1 MLKRKKL
8 FLLPLLSLILFN
20 ISWAAE
26 PTAKAPG
33 KIGISVEKAVV
44 KEASVVKTE
53 KEFEVYDLGEVVIS
67 AENAKIKE
75 VAIVNE
81 ITADDIKA
89 TNSKTLAE
97 ALFYAPGVR
106 VATGAKN
113 APNVSIHGFA
123 QHRILV
129 LIDGVPYYETRYGL
143 LDLNQIPTENI
154 AKIEITKGAASVLYG
169 ANALGGVVNVI
180 TKKPSDKP
188 YASASME
195 FGNYESQRYSATH
208 GMKAGIFN
216 YWLNYTYAKSNGYRL
231 SEDFEP
237 TPSGIGNKK
246 GKPQYLRIVQEKG
259 QRVNSDYASNNIW
272 AKFGIEPK
280 KDSEYYVN
288 FHYLDRDK
296 AWSPSTNSAANSIR
310 YFPDRPAFTNFA
322 RLPNYIDWGIDLDAK
337 QKIHDKVILKAKLFY
352 HNHTDDLVS
361 YDDETYAKQLALS
374 TYKDYIMGMSF
385 FADYQPVKWDTLRF
399 SAHYKKDNHEE
410 RKDEYLP
417 FDESTSYT
425 GSVGVEN
432 EFNFVKN
439 LSVVAGIS
447 YDWFKVDKGEST
459 VTKKNGDFDYKTQ
472 YPTGN
477 TDTYNPMG
485 GLAYTF
491 ADKTKLFGSVAKKT
505 RFPNLGELYGGDKP
519 NPDLKPER
527 SLNYTLGVSRPFSKY
542 AKAGVS
548 AFYYDVDDMITK
560 DTPPELKYPSYVN
573 YDKVQLYGLEV
584 SAEIYPLDDLML
596 RADYTYE
603 EARNRSEERVTDD
616 VTYVPRHKVNLA
628 MQYSLPVIKS
638 RLDFD
643 MTFVGD
649 LYSQLPTPSKPT
661 DQVQKTS
668 DYTIFDAKITQPI
681 WKFFEAYVAC
691 KNIFDKNYQPEVG
704 YPAPGRSFWVGLAA
718 KYF

>member
-1 MLKRKKL
+1 MRKRKHL
-8 FLLPLLSLILFN
+8 LLLPLLSLFFFN
-20 ISWAAE
+20 ICWAAE
-26 PTAKAPG
+26 PSAKAPDETG
-33 KIGISVEKAVV
+33 VSAKNARV
-44 KEASVVKTE
+44 KETAAVKPE
-53 KEFEVYDLGEVVIS
+53 KEFAVYDLGEVVVS
-67 AENAKIKE
+67 ADNARVKE
-75 VAIVNE
+75 VAMVNE

-106 VATGAKN
+106 VVTGAKN

-129 LIDGVPYYETRYGL
+129 MIDGVPYYETRYGM

-188 YASASME
+188 YAGASME

-310 YFPDRPAFTNFA
+310 YFPDKPAFTNFA
-322 RLPNYIDWGIDLDAK
+322 RLPNYIDWGIDVDAK
-337 QKIHDKVILKAKLFY
+337 QKVHDKVILKAKLFY

-361 YDDETYAKQLALS
+361 YSDETYSNKLALS

-410 RKDEYLP
+410 RADNYLP
-417 FDESTSYT
+417 FDESTSFT
-425 GSVGVEN
+425 GSVGLEN

-447 YDWFKVDKGEST
+447 YDWFNVDKAEST
-459 VTKKNGDFDYKTQ
+459 ETKKNGDFDYQTQ
-472 YPTGN
+472 YPTGK

-491 ADKTKLFGSVAKKT
+491 ADKTKVFGSVAKKT

-519 NPDLKPER
+519 NPDLKPEK
-527 SLNYTLGVSRPFSKY
+527 SLNYTIGLSRPFSTY

-548 AFYYDVDDMITK
+548 AFYYDVEDMITK
-560 DTPPELKYPSYVN
+560 DTPPDLKYPTYVN
-573 YDKVQLYGLEV
+573 FDKVQLYGFEV
-584 SAEIYPLDDLML
+584 NAEVYPWDALIL

-603 EARNRSEERVTDD
+603 EARNRSDGRVTDD
-616 VTYVPRHKVNLA
+616 VTYVPKHKVNLA
-628 MQYSLPVIKS
+628 MQYSLPVVKT
-638 RLDFD
+638 RLDCD
-643 MTFVGD
+643 MTYVGN

-661 DQVQKTS
+661 TEIQKTS
-668 DYTIFDAKITQPI
+668 DYKIFDAKITQPI

-691 KNIFDKNYQPEVG
+691 KNIFDKNYEPEVG

>member
-1 MLKRKKL
+1 ME
-8 FLLPLLSLILFN
+8 PSIAPP
-20 ISWAAE
+20 SETSVSAE
-26 PTAKAPG
+26 KSG
-33 KIGISVEKAVV
+33 V
-44 KEASVVKTE
+44 KETRAAKNG
-53 KEFEVYDLGEVVIS
+53 KEFEVYELGEVVIS
-67 AENAKIKE
+67 AENAGIKE

-81 ITADDIKA
+81 ITAGDIEA

-97 ALFYAPGVR
+97 ALFHAPGVR

-169 ANALGGVVNVI
+169 ANALGGVINVV
-180 TKKPSDKP
+180 TRKPSDKP
-188 YASASME
+188 YARASME

-216 YWLNYTYAKSNGYRL
+216 YWLNYTHARSNGYRL

-246 GKPQYLRIVQEKG
+246 GKPQFLRIVQEKG
-259 QRVNSDYASNNIW
+259 QRVNSDYISNNVW
-272 AKFGIEPK
+272 AKVGIEPT

-296 AWSPSTNSAANSIR
+296 AWAPSTNSAANSIR
-310 YFPDRPAFTNFA
+310 YFPDKPAFTNFA

-337 QKIHDKVILKAKLFY
+337 QKISDKVILKAKLFY
-352 HNHTDDLVS
+352 HDHTDDLAS
-361 YDDETYAKQLALS
+361 YDDETYDRKLALS
-374 TYKDYIMGMSF
+374 TYKDYLMGVSF
-385 FADYQPVKWDTLRF
+385 FADYLPVAWDTLRF

-410 RKDEYLP
+410 RADNYLP
-417 FDESTSYT
+417 FDESTSFT

-447 YDWFKVDKGEST
+447 YDWFKVDKAEST
-459 VTKKNGDFDYKTQ
+459 KTKKNGDFDYKTQ
-472 YPTGN
+472 HPTGN
-477 TDTYNPMG
+477 TDTWNPMG
-485 GLAYTF
+485 GVAYTF

-505 RFPNLGELYGGDKP
+505 RFPNLGELFGGDKP

-527 SLNYTLGVSRPFSKY
+527 SLNYTLGVSRPLSTY

-548 AFYYDVDDMITK
+548 AFYYDVDDMITR

-573 YDKVQLYGLEV
+573 YDKVELYGLEV
-584 SAEIYPLDDLML
+584 SAEIYPLDDLVL

-603 EARNRSEERVTDD
+603 EARNRSEGRVTDD

-628 MQYSLPVIKS
+628 MQYSLPVIKT

-643 MTFVGD
+643 MTYVGD
-649 LYSQLPTPSKPT
+649 LYCQLPTPSKPT
-661 DQVQKTS
+661 NEVQKTS
-668 DYTIFDAKITQPI
+668 DYTIFDAKLTQPI
-681 WKFFEAYVAC
+681 WKYFEAYVAC
-691 KNIFDKNYQPEVG
+691 KNIFDKNYEPEVG

-718 KYF
+718 KYL